1 MQAFLTKFLLWLRN
15 FKLCEKCKLLLDLL
29 IHFLLSTRFLI
40 YYFFRF
46 TALVFTNTFSFVFVF
61 FGAFTKY
68 KSLALLLILPA
79 AVCIMREPPY
89 KNDCVI
95 FNSVNRPVNSTYK
108 ANVFNKFL
116 ISLTNFSVNV
126 YVAIDISKNS
136 NIIICGKIP
145 SGKDLYQIE
154 TSQLMVS

>member
-1 MQAFLTKFLLWLRN
+1 
-15 FKLCEKCKLLLDLL
+15 
-29 IHFLLSTRFLI
+29 
-40 YYFFRF
+40 
-46 TALVFTNTFSFVFVF
+46 
-61 FGAFTKY
+61 
-68 KSLALLLILPA
+68 
-79 AVCIMREPPY
+79 MREPPY

-136 NIIICGKIP
+136 NTLICGKIP
-145 SGKDLYQIE
+145 SGKDLYYIE
-154 TSQLMVS
+154 TSQLIYSADQLGGLYMVRVFEKSDFQTIYHVTDFCNIL